1 MDHLAANDQDMA
13 QNVIGGIDC
22 VKEFLIHS
30 DKCAPRELVKLEDEY
45 GKDLIKSRFKSRVNI
60 WKFIKEDG
68 RKDGEEV
75 TGPPED
81 TTHDNVLS

>member
-1 MDHLAANDQDMA
+1 M
-13 QNVIGGIDC
+13 
-22 VKEFLIHS
+22 KEFLIHS

-68 RKDGEEV
+68 RKDGEIQR
-75 TGPPED
+75 
-81 TTHDNVLS
+81 LK